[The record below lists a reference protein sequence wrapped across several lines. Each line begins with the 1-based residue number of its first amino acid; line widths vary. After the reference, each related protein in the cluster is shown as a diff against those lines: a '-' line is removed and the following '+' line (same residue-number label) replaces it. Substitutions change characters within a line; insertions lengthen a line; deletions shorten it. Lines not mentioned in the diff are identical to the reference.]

1 MKIAIWTLREPKIQA
16 IKEAIKACPYFSQKE
31 IEYIAQKVPSDVSDM
46 PLSLE
51 ETMKGAQNRARNLK
65 NIWVEADFYVG
76 LEWGTFKVGDR
87 TFLLGV
93 VYVENSVWEGHF
105 GLSPA
110 IEVPKKI
117 EKMLYEEGKELG
129 PIMEELSGVVDI
141 RSKNGSMWA
150 WSDDMLT
157 RKEEFVLAFQAAIS
171 PFYNSFYKI

>member
-1 MKIAIWTLREPKIQA
+1 MKIAIWTLRESKIQA

-31 IEYIAQKVPSDVSDM
+31 IEYISKKVSSDVSDM

-76 LEWGTFKVGDR
+76 LEWGTFKVSDR

-93 VYVENSVWEGHF
+93 VYVENSAWEGHF

-157 RKEEFVLAFQAAIS
+157 RTQQFAMAFQAAIS